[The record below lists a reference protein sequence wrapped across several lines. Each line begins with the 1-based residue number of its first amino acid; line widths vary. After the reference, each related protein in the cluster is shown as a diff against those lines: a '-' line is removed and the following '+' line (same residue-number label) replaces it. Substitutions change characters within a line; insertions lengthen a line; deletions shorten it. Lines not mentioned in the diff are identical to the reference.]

1 MSLKMLRKNI
11 WKFSEEMTSEK
22 RSDFQEEEI
31 QLHKN
36 THYISEWNSECFFM
50 NQLLFLKHYSGDSF
64 LTGKILYPMVLNQG

>member
-11 WKFSEEMTSEK
+11 WKFSKEITSEK

-36 THYISEWNSECFFM
+36 AHYNSVWNSECFFI
-50 NQLLFLKHYSGDSF
+50 NQLALLKHALEVIFCWLESSSS
-64 LTGKILYPMVLNQG
+64 LWS